1 MDRAGKII
9 RSSLKIPMK
18 IRSSYLWAGFVA
30 VAVVGWM
37 VSDDIFNQDAE
48 ADKEMSQSAIVL
60 GEENAKSI
68 VPREIVER
76 SFIVSARQVKNETI
90 PRLIRANGIIEPEF
104 EVTVSS
110 KIDGTIVEIPAS
122 EGANVMAGDVLVVLD
137 KDTLPSQI
145 DAANAE
151 IKAAET
157 ALNAAK
163 EQSRGTLEEELAAA
177 QAEVVAAKTA
187 YRASLQRS
195 RSTIEEELAAAEA
208 NLMVAKKR
216 MEISEK
222 LAQQNFSA
230 PLEQVQLKADY
241 ENARATLAKIR
252 LQKDYQLDV
261 DQAQLKANY
270 ENRRMALAKIQMAQN
285 FRADIEVSQNTAR
298 LEAAR
303 SNLSILRSQ
312 LDDST
317 IVAPTDGRLEIIH
330 VDIGERLR
338 RDQEAATILGMDRLS
353 VVVAVP
359 QTSVSRISIGDM
371 VDVDIAGAGRHH
383 GEVAKIASKTGAATR
398 TFDVEIV
405 VPNDEGKLR
414 AGGTVEAAIDIGSVS
429 AFAMSPA
436 HLSVA
441 GDGSLMAKI
450 SYKNTVR
457 LVPVELVRSGAERVY
472 VSGLKN
478 GMILLTVGQ
487 AFLDEGDAVNYALD
501 DGL

>member
-1 MDRAGKII
+1 
-9 RSSLKIPMK
+9 
-18 IRSSYLWAGFVA
+18 
-30 VAVVGWM
+30 M
-37 VSDDIFNQDAE
+37 VSDDLFNQDAE

-60 GEENAKSI
+60 DEENAKSI

-110 KIDGTIVEIPAS
+110 KIDGTIVEVPAS

-157 ALNAAK
+157 ALNAAR

-187 YRASLQRS
+187 YRASLERS

-270 ENRRMALAKIQMAQN
+270 ENRRMALSEN
-285 FRADIEVSQNTAR
+285 
-298 LEAAR
+298 
-303 SNLSILRSQ
+303 
-312 LDDST
+312 
-317 IVAPTDGRLEIIH
+317 PDGPKFPC
-330 VDIGERLR
+330 G
-338 RDQEAATILGMDRLS
+338 
-353 VVVAVP
+353 
-359 QTSVSRISIGDM
+359 
-371 VDVDIAGAGRHH
+371 
-383 GEVAKIASKTGAATR
+383 
-398 TFDVEIV
+398 
-405 VPNDEGKLR
+405 
-414 AGGTVEAAIDIGSVS
+414 
-429 AFAMSPA
+429 
-436 HLSVA
+436 
-441 GDGSLMAKI
+441 
-450 SYKNTVR
+450 Y
-457 LVPVELVRSGAERVY
+457 
-472 VSGLKN
+472 
-478 GMILLTVGQ
+478 
-487 AFLDEGDAVNYALD
+487 
-501 DGL
+501 